1 MKKHFSE
8 KLESLRRQLIG
19 MGAEVENQIR
29 LAVEALVEADATKAR
44 KVIDRDK
51 VIDQME
57 IKNDEDAI
65 DLLATQQPVASDLRL
80 LVSALKI
87 NADLERIGDHA
98 VNIAESAERMARF
111 RPFKPWI
118 DIPYMAEIA
127 RGMLREALDAFVR
140 KDSELALA
148 VCKRDDLLDDKNKSM
163 IRELLTYMAEN
174 PALISACIEIMS
186 ISKNLERV
194 GDLATNIGEE
204 AIYIAEGE
212 VIKHNLQPNRGAE
225 HATAPHPDR
234 T

>member
-1 MKKHFSE
+1 MKKHFFE

-212 VIKHNLQPNRGAE
+212 VIKHNIQPNRGAE

>member
-1 MKKHFSE
+1 MKEHFSE

-29 LAVEALVEADATKAR
+29 LAIEALVEADAAKAR

-65 DLLATQQPVASDLRL
+65 DLLATQQPVAGDLRL

-87 NADLERIGDHA
+87 NADLERIADHA
-98 VNIAESAERMARF
+98 VNIAESAERLSRF

-118 DIPYMAEIA
+118 DIPHMAEIA
-127 RGMLREALDAFVR
+127 RGMLKESLDAFVR
-140 KDSELALA
+140 KDSALALE
-148 VCKRDDLLDDKNKSM
+148 VCKRDDLLDEKNKSL

-174 PALISACIEIMS
+174 PALISASIEIMS
-186 ISKNLERV
+186 VSKNLERV

-212 VIKHNLQPNRGAE
+212 MIKHHMGQVQAE
-225 HATAPHPDR
+225 QGPKG
-234 T
+234 